1 MVKRRMKVNPRICHK
16 TRREYM
22 NKSRKLRRYL
32 PLYLMALPCLIYIFC
47 NNYLPMFGIIIA
59 FKKLNFAK
67 GIFGSPWNGFNNF
80 KFLFTTQ
87 DAWVITRNTVL
98 YNVVFIIVGMI
109 CSITVA
115 ILLNEIRSKTAGKF
129 YQSAILIPHLMSWV
143 IVSYIAYALLSNE
156 TGLINNSI
164 LKSMGKEVVNWY
176 GEKRYWPFIL
186 VFVNQWKGIG
196 FSTIV
201 YLSSIVGISQDYYE
215 AARIDGATKWQ
226 QIRYITLP
234 LIKPTVITLLIL
246 SLGRIFNSDFGL
258 FYQLPRNSGI
268 LYDVTNTIDVYV
280 YNALMNNNDF
290 AKSSAASVYQAVVGF
305 VLVLTTNGIIRK
317 VDRENALF

>member
-1 MVKRRMKVNPRICHK
+1 MGKKIKRF
-16 TRREYM
+16 
-22 NKSRKLRRYL
+22 L
-32 PLYLMALPCLIYIFC
+32 PLYLMALPCLVYIFC

-80 KFLFTTQ
+80 KFLFSTQ
-87 DAWVITRNTVL
+87 DAWIITRNTVA
-98 YNVVFIIVGMI
+98 YNVVFIIIGMVF
-109 CSITVA
+109 SITVA
-115 ILLNEIRSKTAGKF
+115 ILLNEIRSKIAGRF

-143 IVSYIAYALLSNE
+143 IISYIAYALLSNE
-156 TGLINNSI
+156 TGLFNNRI
-164 LKSMGKEVVNWY
+164 LLPMGRDAVNWY
-176 GEKRYWPFIL
+176 GEKKYWPFIL
-186 VFVNQWKGIG
+186 VFVNQWKSIG

-201 YLSSIVGISQDYYE
+201 YLSSIVGISQEYYE

-226 QIRYITLP
+226 QIRFITLP

-305 VLVLTTNGIIRK
+305 VMVIATNAIIRK
-317 VDRENALF
+317 VDRDNALF